1 MNPGE
6 VIYFFAIG
14 FVVVM
19 VSVVLWLIFRKRKRL
34 AITLSSILVIGYIG
48 YFLYYPTL
56 KTNSHAEAYKTVSEY
71 LEKSYPDKEFS
82 ITPKQYEVGH
92 VVGDFQVH
100 DIEKPKFG
108 VVLRV
113 GKDNQVTQIG
123 SWSDG
128 EYPTQQEL
136 WQELEFTYGEA
147 YTLDKE
153 SIDIIKQDEWIA
165 GQLTAFALTINDL
178 PAIALFNYSK
188 EGYGLLELREG
199 ERENFVV
206 FEKEGYIFF
215 YADEQYQGKTVS
227 VNLENGKEF
236 IVNVDQQK
244 GRLIVEKQQ

>member
-19 VSVVLWLIFRKRKRL
+19 VSVVLWLIFRKRKNL

-48 YFLYYPTL
+48 YFVYYPTL

-100 DIEKPKFG
+100 DIETPKFG

-113 GKDNQVTQIG
+113 DKDDQVTQIG

-136 WQELEFTYGEA
+136 WRELEFTYGET